1 MSLTYGYD
9 LKDGDKMLEAPV
21 RTGEIL
27 SPFMLP
33 GGALVNHLR
42 VPFRK
47 LSNFPAMVVVSH
59 RYIQCGT
66 YLHGY
71 HTSATNQ

>member
-9 LKDGDKMLEAPV
+9 LKDGDNMLEAPV

-27 SPFMLP
+27 SPLVLP
-33 GGALVNHLR
+33 GGALVNYL
-42 VPFRK
+42 PFRK
-47 LSNFPAMVVVSH
+47 LSNIPAMVVVSH
-59 RYIQCGT
+59 CYFQCGT

-71 HTSATNQ
+71 HASATDQ